1 MLVIQAPSGTQLEV
15 PSAVGEM
22 REQGLRDS
30 TVVYGAPRQ
39 TKKKY
44 QMHLKSRSGQIS
56 VFLINQETAEKT
68 ALHSNQ
74 IPVNGASFIDG
85 DGPFIT
91 GEADEVS
98 SAKHSNN
105 KIAPIGVIPS
115 TGESNDAKSRSNT
128 RFNTRREA
136 SPVKDSSNKSPNPSS
151 TVNATSA
158 TADTTAHVPA
168 IRTLSPRKAAQNHL
182 IVKTKRDGT
191 APSVGSPAPKTRKVS
206 TGKAPVVE
214 NNIAPPS
221 VQGGVVSPNEDTVDE
236 NKAINNKLEGE
247 IIKRPRRLSE
257 ILGLLDG
264 DIIPDVEQPLI
275 RLSPPPNARD
285 YRFNLDESEG
295 ASDLFE

>member
-15 PSAVGEM
+15 PSVVGE
-22 REQGLRDS
+22 GVRDS

-39 TKKKY
+39 SKKKY

-74 IPVNGASFIDG
+74 IAVNGASSI
-85 DGPFIT
+85 DGPFN
-91 GEADEVS
+91 GEADQVA

-105 KIAPIGVIPS
+105 KI
-115 TGESNDAKSRSNT
+115 T
-128 RFNTRREA
+128 TRREG
-136 SPVKDSSNKSPNPSS
+136 SPVKESSNKSPNPSS
-151 TVNATSA
+151 TVNATSTPD
-158 TADTTAHVPA
+158 TAPVPA

-182 IVKTKRDGT
+182 IVRSKRDGS
-191 APSVGSPAPKTRKVS
+191 APTQILSVGSPPKRKVS

-214 NNIAPPS
+214 NIETPS
-221 VQGGVVSPNEDTVDE
+221 VERVVSPNEDTVDE
-236 NKAINNKLEGE
+236 NKAINNKLEGG
-247 IIKRPRRLSE
+247 IIKRPRRMSE

-295 ASDLFE
+295 AGDLFEP